1 MCRGALCRV
10 VAVSAF
16 RSVHSCWISAH
27 KNLMMHSSVAI
38 EPHISEEVVME
49 QTRSE
54 NLQLGRLVADALVEI
69 KRLGYSRRSRNR
81 YRTTW
86 EHLIEFSRQKELGDE
101 FSGDLAARFLEE
113 CRVKNQEV
121 DKPDRGWRRHM
132 VI

>member
-27 KNLMMHSSVAI
+27 KNLMMHSSVNI
-38 EPHISEEVVME
+38 EPQISEEVVME
-49 QTRSE
+49 QTKQTRSE

-81 YRTTW
+81 YRAIW
-86 EHLIEFSRQKELGDE
+86 KHLIDFSRQKGPGDE

-113 CRVKNQEV
+113 YRV
-121 DKPDRGWRRHM
+121 DRKS
-132 VI
+132 V